1 MSVILFFFPIDK
13 GILLTFGGGENGCL
27 GHGDHSEVKE
37 VGHMTPM

>member
-1 MSVILFFFPIDK
+1 MCGCSYYVDK

-37 VGHMTPM
+37 VGHVILI